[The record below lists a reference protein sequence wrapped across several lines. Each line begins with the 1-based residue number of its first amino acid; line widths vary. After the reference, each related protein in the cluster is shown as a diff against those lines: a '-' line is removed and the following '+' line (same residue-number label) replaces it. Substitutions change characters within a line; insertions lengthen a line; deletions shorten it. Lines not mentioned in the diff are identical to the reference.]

1 MSMYLYLGTFDLTDH
16 IYGEIK
22 PTGGGWKI
30 KQDGAVS
37 LFTSARKDAPDGTSY
52 TFTVVFG
59 GDTAEDDASDFLLY
73 CMPYGPD
80 DPDFDEDVGADI
92 PLYIRTSDWYY
103 AVWGVVLKPTAL
115 NKQVMDYTQYC
126 YDVTCYLYSPYS
138 YAFRP
143 LTWLQSGITS
153 LPVTKSISN
162 RKGHIASAFDSLAIT
177 CTYNSAHV
185 KNLIH
190 SMTSASGVVTSLTL
204 ADEALSDEIW
214 ELKGNENKILETYED
229 LITSGTKWGHDWT
242 GSGAFDTDHIEL
254 NTGESAYIILSGPNQ
269 VKKPIVMTADL
280 SLDSGGATG
289 EATVDISSDGVSWE
303 TVLDQDD
310 FETGSAEYVL
320 SGTEYMTDVYVRITC
335 TSGTSGKYVNIGS
348 IKFEV
353 ERWVEYGAVPQIA
366 AGQSATAT
374 VDATTGSEY
383 CNISGNFYARR
394 FAI

>member
-1 MSMYLYLGTFDLTDH
+1 MAQFMQLGTFDLTDH

-30 KQDGAVS
+30 KQDGATS
-37 LFTSARKDAPDGTSY
+37 LWTSARKDSPDGISY

-73 CMPYGPD
+73 CAPYGPD
-80 DPDFDEDVGADI
+80 DPDFDDDVGADI
-92 PLYIRTSDWYY
+92 PLYIRTPDWFYT
-103 AVWGVVLKPTAL
+103 VWGVVLKPTAL

-162 RKGHIASAFDSLAIT
+162 RKGHIASAFDSLAVT

-185 KNLIH
+185 KNLVH
-190 SMTSASGVVTSLTL
+190 SIGSTSLTL
-204 ADEALSDEIW
+204 ATEALSDEIW
-214 ELKGNENKILETYED
+214 ELKGNENTLLERYED
-229 LITSGTKWGHDWT
+229 PITSGTTHSRDVTGTSAYYDPWGCVVL
-242 GSGAFDTDHIEL
+242 SS
-254 NTGESAYIILSGPNQ
+254 GESFYYKLSGPNPARYP
-269 VKKPIVMTADL
+269 VKMTAAFWLNTSGDL
-280 SLDSGGATG
+280 C
-289 EATVDISSDGVSWE
+289 TVDVSSDAVSWT
-303 TVLDQDD
+303 TVLTQAD
-310 FETGSAEYVL
+310 FGVLDPVAHEYAL
-320 SGTEYMTDVYVRITC
+320 SGTEYMTDIYIRFKC
-335 TSGTSGKYVNIGS
+335 TTGSPVNVCLGS

-353 ERWVEYGAVPQIA
+353 DRWVEYGAVPQIA